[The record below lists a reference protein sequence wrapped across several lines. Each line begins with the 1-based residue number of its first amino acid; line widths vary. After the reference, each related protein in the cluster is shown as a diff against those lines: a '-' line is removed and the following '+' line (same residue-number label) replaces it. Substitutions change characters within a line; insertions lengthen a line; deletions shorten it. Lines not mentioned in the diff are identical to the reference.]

1 MVFSPF
7 TIPILTSDILIITAI
22 FVFITIILLIIILRT
37 KINWFAKFLIIVFS
51 TFFYVLS
58 YQGMMS
64 FAGWPSEN
72 QLPDKLIVWEKT
84 KLTPLKFPRRDGV
97 PKKSPLIKN

>member
-1 MVFSPF
+1 
-7 TIPILTSDILIITAI
+7 
-22 FVFITIILLIIILRT
+22 
-37 KINWFAKFLIIVFS
+37 
-51 TFFYVLS
+51 
-58 YQGMMS
+58 MMS